1 MSTPATGHLLDS
13 FPYVRIGD
21 GDKQLVVIPGFGDAM
36 FGGRYPPAAAWAL
49 QGYFHRFTDEYTVH
63 VISRPRG
70 LPENYQIDDATE
82 QYGQIL
88 DQLPTPV
95 DVLGISM
102 GGFIGQELAA
112 RYPELVA
119 QLVLTVSGWQVAEKG
134 RPIIERWLQY
144 ADQQRWYRLQSEAAS
159 ELYSPRDWRRYLL
172 TSTFGTASQLF
183 VPRPAVPT
191 DVSRSLT
198 AILDYDATDIL
209 GEIDAETFVIGGS
222 NDPFFPESVLRE
234 TADRIPGATVLP
246 IAGAKHGAFDERKR
260 RHDAAVKAFLDGP
273 QPVGA
278 D

>member
-134 RPIIERWLQY
+134 RLIIERWLQY

>member
-1 MSTPATGHLLDS
+1 MSTPATGQLLDS

-21 GDKQLVVIPGFGDAM
+21 GERQLVVIPGFGDAM

-49 QGYFHRFTDEYTVH
+49 QGYFHRFTDAYTVH

-70 LPENYQIDDATE
+70 LAENYRIDDATE

-102 GGFIGQELAA
+102 GGFIGQGLAA
-112 RYPELVA
+112 RYPDLVDR
-119 QLVLTVSGWQVAEKG
+119 LVLTVSGWQVDDGG
-134 RPIIERWLQY
+134 RPVIERWLRY
-144 ADQQRWYRLQSEAAS
+144 ADQQRWYQLQSEAAA
-159 ELYSPRDWRRYLL
+159 ELYSVCDWRRYLL
-172 TSTFGTASQLF
+172 TSAFGLASQSF
-183 VPRPAVPT
+183 APRPAVPT

-209 GEIDAETFVIGGS
+209 GEIDADTFVVGGS
-222 NDPFFPESVLRE
+222 SDPFFPESTLRE
-234 TADRIPGATVLP
+234 TANRIPTASVLP
-246 IAGAKHGAFDERKR
+246 IRGAKHGAFDERKQ
-260 RHDAAVKAFLDGP
+260 RHDTAVRAFLDGP
-273 QPVGA
+273 QPTGS

>member
-1 MSTPATGHLLDS
+1 
-13 FPYVRIGD
+13 
-21 GDKQLVVIPGFGDAM
+21 M

-70 LPENYQIDDATE
+70 LPENYTIDDATE

-134 RPIIERWLQY
+134 RLIIERWLQY

>member
-70 LPENYQIDDATE
+70 IPENYQIDDATE

>member
-1 MSTPATGHLLDS
+1 MSSPATGHLLDS
-13 FPYVRIGD
+13 FPYIRVGD
-21 GDKQLVVIPGFGDAM
+21 GDKQLVVIPGFGDAL

-70 LPENYQIDDATE
+70 LPENYTIDDATE

-112 RYPELVA
+112 RYPDLVA
-119 QLVLTVSGWQVAEKG
+119 QLVLTVSGWQVDDGG

-144 ADQQRWYRLQSEAAS
+144 ADQQRWYRLQSAAAA
-159 ELYSPRDWRRYLL
+159 ELYSPRDWRRYVL
-172 TSTFGTASQLF
+172 TSAFGLASQSF
-183 VPRPAVPT
+183 APRPAVPT
-191 DVSRSLT
+191 AVSRSLS
-198 AILDYDATDIL
+198 AILDYDATDSL
-209 GEIDAETFVIGGS
+209 GEIDADTFVVGGS
-222 NDPFFPESVLRE
+222 RDPFFPESTLRE
-234 TADRIPGATVLP
+234 TADRIPTASVFP

>member
-1 MSTPATGHLLDS
+1 MSTPATGHLFDS

-49 QGYFHRFTDEYTVH
+49 QGYFHRFTDEYTIH

-70 LPENYQIDDATE
+70 LPENYHIDDATE

-88 DQLPTPV
+88 DQFPTPV

-112 RYPELVA
+112 RYPDLVE
-119 QLVLTVSGWQVAEKG
+119 QLVLTVSGWQVDEGG
-134 RPIIERWLQY
+134 RPIIERWQQY
-144 ADQQRWYRLQSEAAS
+144 ADQQRWYQLQFEAAA
-159 ELYSPRDWRRYLL
+159 ELYSLGDWRRYVL
-172 TSTFGTASQLF
+172 TSAFGAACHPL
-183 VPRPAVPT
+183 VPRPAVST

-209 GEIDAETFVIGGS
+209 GEIEAETFVVGGS
-222 NDPFFPESVLRE
+222 HDPFFPESVLRE
-234 TADRIPGATVLP
+234 TADRIPTASVLP
-246 IAGAKHGAFDERKR
+246 ISGAKHGAFDERKR
-260 RHDAAVKAFLDGP
+260 RHDAAVGAFLDGL
-273 QPVGA
+273 QPTGA

>member
-1 MSTPATGHLLDS
+1 MRTPATGHLLDS
-13 FPYVRIGD
+13 FPYVRVGD

-36 FGGRYPPAAAWAL
+36 FGGQYPPAAAWAL

-70 LPENYQIDDATE
+70 IPENYSIDDATE

-119 QLVLTVSGWQVAEKG
+119 QLVLTVSGWQVAEGG
-134 RPIIERWLQY
+134 RPIIKRWLQY
-144 ADQQRWYRLQSEAAS
+144 ADQQRWYRLQSEAAT

-172 TSTFGTASQLF
+172 ASTFGTASQLF
-183 VPRPAVPT
+183 LPRPAVPT

-198 AILDYDATDIL
+198 AILDYDATEVL
-209 GEIDAETFVIGGS
+209 PEIEANTFVIGGGS
-222 NDPFFPESVLRE
+222 DPFFPESVLRE
-234 TADRIPGATVLP
+234 TADRIPHAEVFP
-246 IAGAKHGAFDERKR
+246 VAGAKHGAFDERKR
-260 RHDAAVKAFLDGP
+260 RHDTAVKAFLDGP
-273 QPVGA
+273 QPLGA